1 MSTTTPS
8 LFDTILARAEEPSTY
23 AGVATILAMTGVHI
37 ADPVF
42 QAIVHTLTA
51 IAGLVAVV
59 KADKASKTVAAPAV
73 STPAINPL
81 VNPAPAQPVAN
92 S

>member
-1 MSTTTPS
+1 MSTTTSS

-51 IAGLVAVV
+51 IAGLVAVL
-59 KADKASKTVAAPAV
+59 KADKASKSAPAV
-73 STPAINPL
+73 VATPALNPL
-81 VNPAPAQPVAN
+81 VNPAPAQPAAN